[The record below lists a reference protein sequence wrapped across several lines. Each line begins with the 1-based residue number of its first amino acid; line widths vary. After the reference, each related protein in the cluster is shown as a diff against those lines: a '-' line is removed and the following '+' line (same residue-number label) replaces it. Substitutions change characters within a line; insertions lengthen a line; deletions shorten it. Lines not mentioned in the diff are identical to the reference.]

1 MIFATSCRSFATLKD
16 GIWRSAYVESVNFAF
31 LGGEDAASTL
41 GKVGTRTDLILY
53 DRKEA
58 DTIRTW
64 VVPGGFPE
72 KIQPLF
78 QAVNLGEYAILHV
91 DALDRFVGE
100 QILAL
105 DIAGMTGGILSHS
118 HMVDHDSLMRAVRGT
133 AVEGYKFVEPQ
144 HVREAASEFAP
155 VRRDGDARVVI
166 DHCFDVKGV
175 GTVALGKVVSGGISK
190 HDDMVLAPAGTTV
203 NIKSIQMHDDPVDDA
218 RSPARVGL
226 ALKGVRPQEVS
237 RGDVLYVAGASPPAA
252 SEVRI
257 DFAKT
262 PFYKGEPSANQMC
275 LLSVG
280 LQIIPAKFASAD
292 PVVLALDRPAVC
304 TPGERCAVL
313 KPDSPGVRIMGGG
326 RIL

>member
-1 MIFATSCRSFATLKD
+1 MD
-16 GIWRSAYVESVNFAF
+16 SVNFAF
-31 LGGEDAASTL
+31 LGGEDVASTL
-41 GKVGTRTDLILY
+41 GKAGTRTDLILY

-58 DTIRTW
+58 GIIRTW
-64 VVPGGFPE
+64 VIPGGFPE

-91 DALDRFVGE
+91 DTLDRFAGE

-133 AVEGYKFVEPQ
+133 VVEGYRFAEPRSI
-144 HVREAASEFAP
+144 REAASGFDP
-155 VRRDGDARVVI
+155 VRRDGHTRVVI

-175 GTVALGKVVSGGISK
+175 GTVALGKVVSGSISK
-190 HDDMVLAPAGTTV
+190 HDDMVLAPAGTTA
-203 NIKSIQMHDDPVDDA
+203 NIKSIQMHDDPVDGA

-226 ALKGVRPQEVS
+226 ALKGVRPQEVT
-237 RGDVLYVAGASPPAA
+237 RGDVLYAAGSEPPVA
-252 SEVRI
+252 SEVSI

-262 PFYKGEPSANQMC
+262 PFYKGDPSPNQMC
-275 LLSVG
+275 LISVG
-280 LQIIPAKFASAD
+280 LQIIPARFASAD
-292 PVVLALDRPAVC
+292 PMVLTLDRPAVC
-304 TPGERCAVL
+304 MPGDGCAVL